1 MKKILLVGNPNVGK
15 STVFNKLTGENQH
28 TGNWI
33 GKTVDL
39 AKGYF
44 KYKDEEYEIYDL
56 PGTYSL
62 NTHSKEEE
70 VTRDAIYYEDYDLIV
85 LVVEA
90 SALER
95 NLNLVLQILE
105 VNSNIVLCCNLMDE
119 AKKQGISID
128 KEKLSQDLGIDVVL
142 TSARNNE
149 GIEEL
154 LESIYSQAQ
163 VKSNNQFKITYS
175 SEIEDGISLISE
187 GLENTKLNKRF
198 IAIKLLINKD
208 VLEVDN
214 EKINNIVKLVQNDL
228 KSKGLNIEDIISY
241 GYQDIQKKII
251 GECFKQENKSNKLF
265 NIDKLLTNRVTGI
278 FIMILLL
285 MIIFFITIVLSNY
298 PSDLLFFCFSKVEEV
313 LLNLFLFLKVPDVIT
328 SVLIFGIFRT
338 LSFVVSV
345 MLPPMAIFFPMFS
358 LLEDL
363 GYLPRV
369 AFNMDGIFEK
379 CGACG
384 KQSLTMMMGFGCN
397 AVGVT
402 SSRIIDSKRER
413 LVAILT
419 NNFVPCNGR
428 FPMLITL
435 IGMLLIG
442 RNSTILEVLILTLF
456 IGLSVLITFL
466 VSLIL
471 SKTILK
477 GERSSFTLELPNFRR
492 PNVIKVIV
500 RSFKDKTLHILKRAV
515 LVCIPAGFIIW
526 ILSNIMIGNS
536 SILIHISNFLNPIG
550 KLLGMD
556 GTILSAFIL
565 GFPANEI
572 VIPIMAMIYMN
583 QGVMSDGYQVIE
595 LYNLFVNNGWSFI
608 TLICTCIFTLFHFPC
623 STTVLTIYHE
633 TKSKIWTFLSFL
645 LPTIC
650 GVILCFITN
659 FILRLIFY

>member
-85 LVVEA
+85 LIVEA

-105 VNSNIVLCCNLMDE
+105 VNSNIVLCCNVMDE

-142 TSARNNE
+142 TSARKNE

-154 LESIYSQAQ
+154 LESIYNQSQ

-187 GLENTKLNKRF
+187 RLENTKLNKRF
-198 IAIKLLINKD
+198 IAIKLLTNKD

-251 GECFKQENKSNKLF
+251 GDCFKQENKRNKLF

-285 MIIFFITIVLSNY
+285 MLIFFITIVLSNY

-477 GERSSFTLELPNFRR
+477 GERSSFTLELPNYRK

-500 RSFKDKTLHILKRAV
+500 RSFKDKTLNILKRAV

-536 SILIHISNFLNPIG
+536 SIIIHISNFLNPIG

-556 GTILSAFIL
+556 GTILSAFVL

-633 TKSKIWTFLSFL
+633 TKSKIWTLLSFL

>member
-90 SALER
+90 SAFER

-187 GLENTKLNKRF
+187 RLENTKLNKRF
-198 IAIKLLINKD
+198 IAIKLLTNKD

-413 LVAILT
+413 LLAILT

-456 IGLSVLITFL
+456 IGLSVLMTFL

-550 KLLGMD
+550 KLLGID

-583 QGVMSDGYQVIE
+583 QGIMSDGYQVIE

-608 TLICTCIFTLFHFPC
+608 ILICTCIFTLFHFPC
-623 STTVLTIYHE
+623 STTVFTIYYE

>member
-85 LVVEA
+85 LIVEA
-90 SALER
+90 SAFER

-154 LESIYSQAQ
+154 LESIYNQVQ
-163 VKSNNQFKITYS
+163 VKTNNQFKITYS

-198 IAIKLLINKD
+198 IAIKLLTNKD

-251 GECFKQENKSNKLF
+251 GECFKQENKRNKLF

-285 MIIFFITIVLSNY
+285 MLIFFITIVLSNY

-413 LVAILT
+413 LLAILT

>member
-85 LVVEA
+85 LIVEA

-142 TSARNNE
+142 TSARKNE

-154 LESIYSQAQ
+154 LESIYNQSQ

-187 GLENTKLNKRF
+187 RLKNTKLNKRF
-198 IAIKLLINKD
+198 IAIKLLTNKD

-251 GECFKQENKSNKLF
+251 GECFKQENKRNKLF

-285 MIIFFITIVLSNY
+285 MLIFFITIVLSNY

-477 GERSSFTLELPNFRR
+477 GERSSFTLELPNYRK

-500 RSFKDKTLHILKRAV
+500 RSFKDKTLNILKRAV

-536 SILIHISNFLNPIG
+536 SILIHISNFLNSIG

>member
-90 SALER
+90 SAFER

-154 LESIYSQAQ
+154 LESIYNQVQ

-187 GLENTKLNKRF
+187 RLENIKLNKRF
-198 IAIKLLINKD
+198 IAIKLLTNKD

-214 EKINNIVKLVQNDL
+214 EKINNIDKLVQNDL

-251 GECFKQENKSNKLF
+251 GECFKQENKRNKLF

-285 MIIFFITIVLSNY
+285 MLIFFITIVLSNY

-413 LVAILT
+413 LLAILT

>member
-90 SALER
+90 SAFER

-187 GLENTKLNKRF
+187 RLENTKLNKRF
-198 IAIKLLINKD
+198 ISIKLLTNKD

-251 GECFKQENKSNKLF
+251 GECFKQENKRNKLF

-477 GERSSFTLELPNFRR
+477 GERSSFTLELPNFRK

-536 SILIHISNFLNPIG
+536 SILVHISNFLNPIG

-556 GTILSAFIL
+556 GTILSAFVL

-583 QGVMSDGYQVIE
+583 QGVMSDGYQVME

>member
-154 LESIYSQAQ
+154 LESIYNQSQ

-187 GLENTKLNKRF
+187 RLENTKLNKRF
-198 IAIKLLINKD
+198 IAIKLLTNKD

-251 GECFKQENKSNKLF
+251 GECFKQENKRNKLF

-285 MIIFFITIVLSNY
+285 MFIFFITIVLSNY

-413 LVAILT
+413 LLAILT

-435 IGMLLIG
+435 IGMLLMG

-456 IGLSVLITFL
+456 IGISVLITFL

-477 GERSSFTLELPNFRR
+477 GERSSFTLELPNFRK

-500 RSFKDKTLHILKRAV
+500 RSFKDKTLNILKRAV

-650 GVILCFITN
+650 GIILCFITN

>member
-90 SALER
+90 SAFER
-95 NLNLVLQILE
+95 NLNLALQILE

-154 LESIYSQAQ
+154 LESIYSQSQ

-198 IAIKLLINKD
+198 IAIKLLTNKD

-228 KSKGLNIEDIISY
+228 KSKGLSIEDVISY
-241 GYQDIQKKII
+241 GYQDIKKKII
-251 GECFKQENKSNKLF
+251 GECFKQENKRNKLF

-285 MIIFFITIVLSNY
+285 MLIFFITIVLSNY

-413 LVAILT
+413 LLAILT

-456 IGLSVLITFL
+456 IGISVLMTFL

-500 RSFKDKTLHILKRAV
+500 RGFKDKTLHILKRAV

-650 GVILCFITN
+650 GIILCFITN

>member
-90 SALER
+90 SAFER

-154 LESIYSQAQ
+154 LESIYNQVQ

-187 GLENTKLNKRF
+187 RLENIKLNKRF
-198 IAIKLLINKD
+198 IAIKLLTNKD

-251 GECFKQENKSNKLF
+251 GECFKQENKRNKLF

-285 MIIFFITIVLSNY
+285 MLIFFITIVLSNY

-477 GERSSFTLELPNFRR
+477 GERSSFTLELPNYRK

-500 RSFKDKTLHILKRAV
+500 RSFKDKTLNILKRAV

-526 ILSNIMIGNS
+526 ILSNIMVGNS